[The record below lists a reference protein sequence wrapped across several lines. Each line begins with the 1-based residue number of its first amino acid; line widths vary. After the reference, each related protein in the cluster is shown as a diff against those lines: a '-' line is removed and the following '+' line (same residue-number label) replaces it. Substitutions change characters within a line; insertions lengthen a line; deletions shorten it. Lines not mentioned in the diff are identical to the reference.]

1 MSGLNLFG
9 SNNQAQPSALSL
21 GLPNNQQS
29 LPSMQNG
36 MQQGYGAYGV
46 QPQQAGMGFGAGMMG
61 AMGMQPGAPMAPP
74 SELEVMAALI
84 QTSVPMDRWLA
95 GPNMEMLVSLLY
107 KVSALATVDV
117 LKNVSITEDADGKM
131 VFDFT
136 SFANAP
142 TADSVTMESNNLKN
156 AATMTR
162 DQAMQQQ
169 QAILNM
175 VQQNMMSGALSA
187 AMANPGM
194 MESMGSGMGSVFRG
208 ILGLP
213 STTPTGVI

>member
-1 MSGLNLFG
+1 MNNLFG
-9 SNNQAQPSALSL
+9 TPAPQPSGALAL

-29 LPSMQNG
+29 LPMQSFG
-36 MQQGYGAYGV
+36 TPQYGV
-46 QPQQAGMGFGAGMMG
+46 PQQNQAGMGFGAGMMG

-74 SELEVMAALI
+74 SDLEVMAALI

-117 LKNVSITEDADGKM
+117 LKSVSITEDSDGKM
-131 VFDFT
+131 VFDFST
-136 SFANAP
+136 FTNAP

-194 MESMGSGMGSVFRG
+194 MESMGSGIGSIFRG
-208 ILGLP
+208 AFGLP
-213 STTPTGVI
+213 SPAPTTGVL

>member
-1 MSGLNLFG
+1 MNGLFG
-9 SNNQAQPSALSL
+9 NSASQQNGALSL
-21 GLPNNQQS
+21 GLPNNQQT
-29 LPSMQNG
+29 LPI
-36 MQQGYGAYGV
+36 QGYGQSQMGYGMP
-46 QPQQAGMGFGAGMMG
+46 QQQAGMGFGAGMMG
-61 AMGMQPGAPMAPP
+61 AMGMNPSAPMAPP
-74 SELEVMAALI
+74 SDLEVMAALI

-131 VFDFT
+131 VFDFS
-136 SFANAP
+136 SFSNVP
-142 TADSVTMESNNLKN
+142 TTDSVTMESNNLKN

-175 VQQNMMSGALSA
+175 VQQNLMSGALSA
-187 AMANPGM
+187 AMSNPGM
-194 MESMGSGMGSVFRG
+194 MESMGSGIGSIFRG
-208 ILGLP
+208 ALGLP
-213 STTPTGVI
+213 SPTPSAGAI

>member
-1 MSGLNLFG
+1 MNGLFG
-9 SNNQAQPSALSL
+9 TTAPQQGGALSL

-29 LPSMQNG
+29 LPMQSFG
-36 MQQGYGAYGV
+36 TPHYGA
-46 QPQQAGMGFGAGMMG
+46 PQQNQAGMGFGAGMMG

-74 SELEVMAALI
+74 SDLEVMAALI

-117 LKNVSITEDADGKM
+117 LKNVSITEDSDGKM
-131 VFDFT
+131 IFDFS
-136 SFANAP
+136 SFSNAP
-142 TADSVTMESNNLKN
+142 TTDSVTMESNNLKN

-175 VQQNMMSGALSA
+175 VQQNMMSGALNA

-194 MESMGSGMGSVFRG
+194 MESMGSGIGSIFRG
-208 ILGLP
+208 ALGLP
-213 STTPTGVI
+213 SSTPTAGAL

>member
-1 MSGLNLFG
+1 MNGLFG
-9 SNNQAQPSALSL
+9 NSASQQNGALSL
-21 GLPNNQQS
+21 GLPNNQQT
-29 LPSMQNG
+29 LPVQSYSQSQM
-36 MQQGYGAYGV
+36 GYGMP
-46 QPQQAGMGFGAGMMG
+46 QQQAGMGFGAGIMG
-61 AMGMQPGAPMAPP
+61 AMGMNPAAPMAPP
-74 SELEVMAALI
+74 SDLEVMAALI

-131 VFDFT
+131 VFDFS
-136 SFANAP
+136 SFSNVP

-194 MESMGSGMGSVFRG
+194 MESMGSGIGSIFRG
-208 ILGLP
+208 ALGLP
-213 STTPTGVI
+213 SPTPSAGAI

>member
-1 MSGLNLFG
+1 MNGLFG
-9 SNNQAQPSALSL
+9 NSAPQQSGTLSL

-29 LPSMQNG
+29 LPMQGQYG
-36 MQQGYGAYGV
+36 MQ
-46 QPQQAGMGFGAGMMG
+46 PSQAGMGFGGGMMS
-61 AMGMQPGAPMAPP
+61 AMGMNPAAPMAPP
-74 SELEVMAALI
+74 SDLEVMAALI
-84 QTSVPMDRWLA
+84 QTSVPVDRWLA

-117 LKNVSITEDADGKM
+117 LKNISIAEDSDGKM
-131 VFDFT
+131 VFDFSAFT
-136 SFANAP
+136 NAP

-169 QAILNM
+169 QSILNM

-194 MESMGSGMGSVFRG
+194 MESMGSGMGSMFRG

-213 STTPTGVI
+213 SPTPTAGAI

>member
-1 MSGLNLFG
+1 MSSLFG
-9 SNNQAQPSALSL
+9 GTQQTGTLSL

-29 LPSMQNG
+29 VPMQSFG
-36 MQQGYGAYGV
+36 MPQQQMGYGMP
-46 QPQQAGMGFGAGMMG
+46 QQQAGMGFGAGMMS

-84 QTSVPMDRWLA
+84 QTSVPVDRWLA

-117 LKNVSITEDADGKM
+117 LKNVSISEGDDGKM
-131 VFDFT
+131 VFDF
-136 SFANAP
+136 SAFAAAP
-142 TADSVTMESNNLKN
+142 TADSVTMESNNLKT

-162 DQAMQQQ
+162 DQAQQQ
-169 QAILNM
+169 QQSILNM

-194 MESMGSGMGSVFRG
+194 MESVGGGVGSLFRG
-208 ILGLP
+208 LVGLP
-213 STTPTGVI
+213 PSTPTGAL